1 METQQ
6 LSVTASGRRELDLEA
21 HIQAVEKAARD
32 WGMNVDELEGRFVSA
47 LLAAIAASG
56 RSNIAGLSDIEKL
69 LDGARAAG
77 DVELRRLKILLDGG
91 EQVLRM
97 AEEGARAVVAT
108 AQKTQADYDLSV
120 AKLGKEMAG
129 KLLAETQKW
138 LVLKQTSRNRRDAW
152 RLAGWASAATLAL
165 FIGGYE
171 LRAWQDA
178 AAAEAVVAMEQG
190 GAQCFA
196 APLWVSGANGERRA
210 ACLFE
215 QIFPKEPSPKPPR
228 T

>member
-6 LSVTASGRRELDLEA
+6 LSATASGRELDLEA

-32 WGMNVDELEGRFVSA
+32 WGMNVDELEGKFVSA
-47 LLAAIAASG
+47 LLTAIAASG
-56 RSNIAGLSDIEKL
+56 RSNIASLSDIEKL

-120 AKLGKEMAG
+120 TKLGREMAG

-152 RLAGWASAATLAL
+152 RLAGWVSASALAL

-171 LRAWQDA
+171 VRAWQDA
-178 AAAEAVVAMEQG
+178 VATEAVQAMQEG
-190 GAQCFA
+190 AAQCAA
-196 APLWVSGANGERRA
+196 APLWTTGANGERRA

-215 QIFPKEPSPKPPR
+215 QIFPNEPAPKPPR